1 MEMTFLDLT
10 ANVKCQRDESRFRG
24 LLGITVNN
32 PLCVRNAAR
41 KWHVLVDQQLKNVKK
56 VVTKINSAVKH
67 LVDVVLE
74 TEWFVGLK
82 TVGEGCINN
91 VTGFIKLVL
100 ARLGI
105 PLDALNGD
113 IVATAVAGDRQTVG
127 VGVGLNSRDLCR
139 CASNQH
145 GAHRNYSGERK
156 LHLDL
161 LLEFFFPLWIL

>member
-1 MEMTFLDLT
+1 ML
-10 ANVKCQRDESRFRG
+10 NVSGMKAGSEASLESLSITRFAYGMRHENG
-24 LLGITVNN
+24 TS
-32 PLCVRNAAR
+32 
-41 KWHVLVDQQLKNVKK
+41 LVDQQLKNVKK

-145 GAHRNYSGERK
+145 GAHRN
-156 LHLDL
+156 
-161 LLEFFFPLWIL
+161 